1 MSEEK
6 IPAPSSASPGPG
18 AAPGEAGAG
27 YEVHLEMFEGPLD
40 LLLYLIRKN
49 DLDIY
54 NIPISRITEEYLSTL
69 DLMKDLNLDMAGEF
83 LVTAASLMAI
93 KARTLLPS
101 PAAELEEE
109 GPDPRAE
116 LMAKLLEYQKF
127 KSAAQFLEKRGDEYK
142 DVFYRGVPQFDES
155 EKSLSLSLFD
165 LLSSLKEILDRA
177 EDKGKVVSGEDFPI
191 EEKIAKILFMLE
203 GASTI
208 TWLEIFA
215 DERKKRGILSCF
227 LAVLELVKLQ
237 RIIVRQEGQFG
248 KIVVCKKENFRED

>member
-1 MSEEK
+1 MSEEIK
-6 IPAPSSASPGPG
+6 PAPPG
-18 AAPGEAGAG
+18 AGAVPEAGSG

-54 NIPISRITEEYLSTL
+54 NIPISRITQEYLSTL

-127 KSAAQFLEKRGDEYK
+127 KSAAQFLEKRGEEFK

-165 LLSSLKEILDRA
+165 LLSSLKEIIDRA
-177 EDKGKVVSGEDFPI
+177 EDKGKVIAGEDFPI

-203 GASTI
+203 GRPTI
-208 TWLEIFA
+208 TWDDLFA

-227 LAVLELVKLQ
+227 LAILELVKLQ
-237 RIIVRQEGQFG
+237 RIIVRQDAAFA
-248 KIVVCKKENFRED
+248 KIILCKRETFTEA